1 MAAKDC
7 HGNRWSHTETAF
19 PTREKETFVTDTT
32 TDAPEAQT
40 AEEAPQNNN
49 SGLAGLKLA
58 QLKALA
64 SQLGIAGSSRM
75 RKSDLVEAIS
85 AHQRGG
91 AVADRDAQKKKDR
104 EAAEKAKAESADTPA
119 KHDGGQK
126 SAASGGARSDSAASD
141 SVGSDGAGSDG

>member
-1 MAAKDC
+1 M
-7 HGNRWSHTETAF
+7 
-19 PTREKETFVTDTT
+19 TDTT

-40 AEEAPQNNN
+40 AEEAPQNNS

-75 RKSDLVEAIS
+75 RKSDLVDAIS

-91 AVADRDAQKKKDR
+91 AVADRDAQKKRPDNVR
-104 EAAEKAKAESADTPA
+104 TRQ
-119 KHDGGQK
+119 G
-126 SAASGGARSDSAASD
+126 
-141 SVGSDGAGSDG
+141 